1 MDRYHRTKTKSEPR
15 LIVST
20 GLLLMLIFLA
30 VILLFF
36 IFSALTP
43 TLIGPCVA
51 VVDISVPLTVEGMEP
66 TLFDRGYPSSE
77 DLAYTIGELNDRPDV
92 GSVLLVVNSPGG
104 SVVASGEVYDAV
116 KGLEKP
122 KVAYFR
128 EVAASG
134 AYYVAT
140 GTDYI
145 VSDPNA
151 LTGSIGVVSTTVQ
164 LSGLLD
170 KLGVNVTSVQSG
182 PYKDM
187 ASPYRNMTPEEHE
200 ILQEL
205 VDEVYLEFRSVVL
218 KNRGERLNMDVFENV
233 TDGRIL
239 SGRQAYKAGLVDEVG
254 TKDDALMKAA
264 ELANITAET
273 PDDVRVCYV
282 PVAYQEGGLFS
293 MESVLR
299 TLILESSSPSLSY
312 E

>member
-1 MDRYHRTKTKSEPR
+1 
-15 LIVST
+15 
-20 GLLLMLIFLA
+20 
-30 VILLFF
+30 
-36 IFSALTP
+36 
-43 TLIGPCVA
+43 
-51 VVDISVPLTVEGMEP
+51 
-66 TLFDRGYPSSE
+66 
-77 DLAYTIGELNDRPDV
+77 
-92 GSVLLVVNSPGG
+92 
-104 SVVASGEVYDAV
+104 
-116 KGLEKP
+116 
-122 KVAYFR
+122 
-128 EVAASG
+128 
-134 AYYVAT
+134 
-140 GTDYI
+140 
-145 VSDPNA
+145 
-151 LTGSIGVVSTTVQ
+151 
-164 LSGLLD
+164 
-170 KLGVNVTSVQSG
+170 
-182 PYKDM
+182 
-187 ASPYRNMTPEEHE
+187 MTPEEHE